1 MNDEQAIR
9 LRQLLVEQ
17 RWAAL
22 ATLGEDGR
30 PSVSFVAYVPEPGF
44 NGFLL
49 HVSRLAAH
57 TRNFLARPAVA
68 LAISDTDAGQED
80 PQLLARITIH
90 GSASVIQRGTAD
102 YLASREHYLAK
113 LPQAEQLFG
122 FEDFV
127 LVRLCPHEAR
137 YVGGFAQAFRLSAEQ
152 LRQIAAL

>member
-1 MNDEQAIR
+1 MNEEQGR
-9 LRQLLVEQ
+9 HLRQLLGEQ

-22 ATLGEDGR
+22 ATLGEDGD
-30 PSVSFVAYVPEPGF
+30 PSASFVAYVPEPGF

-57 TRNFLARPAVA
+57 TRNLLARPAVA
-68 LAISDTDAGQED
+68 LAISETDTGKGD

-90 GSASVIQRGTAD
+90 GSASEIQRGTAD
-102 YLASREHYLAK
+102 YLAARELYVAK
-113 LPQAEQLFG
+113 LPQAAQLFG

-127 LVRLCPHEAR
+127 LVRLFPHQVR

-152 LRQIAAL
+152 LRQVATL